1 MELITLKDI
10 YKTYHL
16 GEVDV
21 PVLKAV
27 TLEIGKGEMVALM
40 GASGSGKTTLMN
52 LLGCL
57 DRPTSGEY
65 WLEGE
70 EDFFIDQVSNY
81 AERHLLDEAEK
92 GFNLTILYGKDTDWS
107 TVINACRRYPMF
119 AERQVVILKEAQAM
133 RDLLKLEAY
142 IDNPLGSTVF
152 VVAHKQGKID
162 GRSKLAKLIKEKG
175 VLLSTKKL
183 YDNQL
188 PGWVE
193 VYVKELGRAISQKAG
208 ILLVDHIGND
218 LSRIANEIDKLLV
231 NLPGDKK
238 IDEGD
243 IEKYV
248 GISKEYN
255 VFELQNAVGQKDF
268 TKVMRIVQYFAAN
281 PKAGPVQM
289 VIPALYNFFSKV
301 NLVFGVKGGEKE
313 IAATL
318 GVHPFFVKD
327 YMAAARQYGAEGAE
341 KAILLL
347 HNYNLRSIGINDS
360 GVEDGEL
367 MKELMYKMM
376 T

>member
-1 MELITLKDI
+1 MEYQDILKDWKQKKFKSI
-10 YKTYHL
+10 
-16 GEVDV
+16 
-21 PVLKAV
+21 
-27 TLEIGKGEMVALM
+27 
-40 GASGSGKTTLMN
+40 
-52 LLGCL
+52 
-57 DRPTSGEY
+57 Y

-70 EDFFIDQVSNY
+70 EDFFIDQVVDY
-81 AERHLLDEAEK
+81 AEHKLLDEAEK
-92 GFNLTILYGKDTDWS
+92 GFNLTVLYGKDADWS
-107 TVINACRRYPMF
+107 AVINACRRYPMF
-119 AERQVVILKEAQAM
+119 AEKQVVVLKEAQAM
-133 RDLLKLEAY
+133 RDLLKLEPY
-142 IDNPLGSTVF
+142 IDHPLDSTIF
-152 VVAHKQGKID
+152 VVAHKQGKLD
-162 GRSKLAKLIKEKG
+162 GRSKMAKLIKDKG

-193 VYVKELGRAISQKAG
+193 VYVREMGRAISQKAC

-231 NLPGDKK
+231 NLPNEKK

-255 VFELQNAVGQKDF
+255 VFELQNAVGQQDF
-268 TKVMRIVQYFAAN
+268 IKVMRIVNYFAAN
-281 PKAGPVQM
+281 PKAGPVQI

-301 NLVFGVKGGEKE
+301 NLIFGVKGGEKE
-313 IAATL
+313 IASTL

-327 YMAAARQYGAEGAE
+327 YMQAARQYGAEGTE

-347 HNYNLRSIGINDS
+347 HTYNLRSIGINDS

-367 MKELMYKMM
+367 MKELMYKVMS
-376 T
+376 

>member
-1 MELITLKDI
+1 MEYQDI
-10 YKTYHL
+10 IK
-16 GEVDV
+16 EW
-21 PVLKAV
+21 KQ
-27 TLEIGKGEMVALM
+27 K
-40 GASGSGKTTLMN
+40 KF
-52 LLGCL
+52 
-57 DRPTSGEY
+57 RPLY

-81 AERHLLDEAEK
+81 AEHHLLDEAEK

-119 AERQVVILKEAQAM
+119 AERQVVVLKEAQSM
-133 RDLLKLEAY
+133 KDILKLEAY
-142 IDNPLGSTVF
+142 IDNPLASTIF

-175 VLLSTKKL
+175 VLLSTKKM

-188 PGWVE
+188 PAWVDA
-193 VYVKELGRAISQKAG
+193 YVGSLGRAISQKAG

-218 LSRIANEIDKLLV
+218 LSRMANEIDKLLV
-231 NLPGDKK
+231 NLPPDKK
-238 IDEGD
+238 IDEND

-255 VFELQNAVGQKDF
+255 VFELQNALGQKDIA
-268 TKVMRIVQYFAAN
+268 KVMRIIRYFAAN
-281 PKAGPVQM
+281 PKAGPIQM
-289 VIPALYNFFSKV
+289 VLPSLYNFFSKMIM
-301 NLVFGVKGGEKE
+301 VFGVKGGEKE
-313 IAATL
+313 IAAAI

-327 YMAAARQYGAEGAE
+327 YINAARQYGLEGTE

-347 HNYNLRSIGINDS
+347 HTYNLRSIGINDS

-367 MKELMYKMM
+367 MKELVYKMM
-376 T
+376 Y

>member
-1 MELITLKDI
+1 MEYQDILKDWKQKKFKSI
-10 YKTYHL
+10 
-16 GEVDV
+16 
-21 PVLKAV
+21 
-27 TLEIGKGEMVALM
+27 
-40 GASGSGKTTLMN
+40 
-52 LLGCL
+52 
-57 DRPTSGEY
+57 Y

-70 EDFFIDQVSNY
+70 EDFFIDQVIDY
-81 AERHLLDEAEK
+81 AEHKLLDEAEK
-92 GFNLTILYGKDTDWS
+92 GFNLTVLYGKDADWS

-119 AERQVVILKEAQAM
+119 AEKQVVILKEAQAM
-133 RDLLKLEAY
+133 RDLLKLEPY
-142 IDNPLGSTVF
+142 IDHPLDSTIF
-152 VVAHKQGKID
+152 VVAHKQGKLD
-162 GRSKLAKLIKEKG
+162 GRSKMAKLIKDKG

-193 VYVKELGRAISQKAG
+193 VYVREMGRAISQKAC

-218 LSRIANEIDKLLV
+218 LSRISNEIDKLLV
-231 NLPGDKK
+231 NLPNEKK

-255 VFELQNAVGQKDF
+255 VFELQNAVGQQDF
-268 TKVMRIVQYFAAN
+268 IKVMRIVNYFAAN

-301 NLVFGVKGGEKE
+301 NLIFGVKGGEKE
-313 IAATL
+313 IASTL

-327 YMAAARQYGAEGAE
+327 YMQAARQYGAEGTE

-347 HNYNLRSIGINDS
+347 HTYNLRSIGINDS

-367 MKELMYKMM
+367 MKELMYKVMS
-376 T
+376 

>member
-1 MELITLKDI
+1 MEYQDIIKDW
-10 YKTYHL
+10 KQKKFKPL
-16 GEVDV
+16 
-21 PVLKAV
+21 
-27 TLEIGKGEMVALM
+27 
-40 GASGSGKTTLMN
+40 
-52 LLGCL
+52 
-57 DRPTSGEY
+57 Y

-81 AERHLLDEAEK
+81 AEHKLLDEAEK

-119 AERQVVILKEAQAM
+119 AEKQVVLLKEAQAM
-133 RDLLKLEAY
+133 RDLLKLEPY
-142 IDNPLGSTVF
+142 IDHPLESTIF

-162 GRSKLAKLIKEKG
+162 GRSKMAKLIKEKG
-175 VLLSTKKL
+175 VLLSTKKM

-193 VYVKELGRAISQKAG
+193 VYVRELGRAISQKAC

-231 NLPGDKK
+231 NLPADKK
-238 IDEGD
+238 IDESD

-255 VFELQNAVGQKDF
+255 VFELQNAVGQQDF
-268 TKVMRIVQYFAAN
+268 AKVMRIVNYFAAN

-313 IAATL
+313 IAAAL

-327 YMAAARQYGAEGAE
+327 YMHAARQYGAEGAE

-347 HNYNLRSIGINDS
+347 HTYNLRSIGINDS
-360 GVEDGEL
+360 GVADGEL
-367 MKELMYKMM
+367 MKELMYKIMS
-376 T
+376 

>member
-1 MELITLKDI
+1 MEYQDIIKDW
-10 YKTYHL
+10 KQKKF
-16 GEVDV
+16 
-21 PVLKAV
+21 KA
-27 TLEIGKGEMVALM
+27 L
-40 GASGSGKTTLMN
+40 
-52 LLGCL
+52 
-57 DRPTSGEY
+57 Y
-65 WLEGE
+65 WLEGD

-81 AERHLLDEAEK
+81 AEHQLLDEAEK

-119 AERQVVILKEAQAM
+119 AEKQVVILKEAQAM
-133 RDLLKLEAY
+133 RDLLKLEPY
-142 IDNPLGSTVF
+142 IDNPLDSTIF

-162 GRSKLAKLIKEKG
+162 GRSKMAKLIKEKG
-175 VLLSTKKL
+175 VLLTTKKL

-193 VYVKELGRAISQKAG
+193 VYVRELGRAISQKAG

-231 NLPGDKK
+231 NLPADKK

-255 VFELQNAVGQKDF
+255 VFELQNAVGQQDF
-268 TKVMRIVQYFAAN
+268 GKVIRIINYFAAN

-313 IAATL
+313 IASAL

-347 HNYNLRSIGINDS
+347 HTYNLRSIGINDS

-367 MKELMYKMM
+367 MKELMYKVM
-376 T
+376 TR

>member
-1 MELITLKDI
+1 MEYQDI
-10 YKTYHL
+10 IRDWKQKKY
-16 GEVDV
+16 
-21 PVLKAV
+21 
-27 TLEIGKGEMVALM
+27 
-40 GASGSGKTTLMN
+40 
-52 LLGCL
+52 
-57 DRPTSGEY
+57 RPLY

-70 EDFFIDQVSNY
+70 EEFFIDQVTNF
-81 AERHLLDEAEK
+81 AEHNLLDEAEK
-92 GFNLTILYGKDTDWS
+92 GFNLTVLYGKDTDW
-107 TVINACRRYPMF
+107 TAVINSCRRYPMF
-119 AERQVVILKEAQAM
+119 AEKQVVVLKEAQAM

-142 IDNPLGSTVF
+142 IDNPMPSTVF

-162 GRSKLAKLIKEKG
+162 GRSKMAKLIKEKG
-175 VLLSTKKL
+175 VLLSTKKM

-188 PGWVE
+188 PAWVE
-193 VYVKELGRAISQKAG
+193 AYVSGRELAITQKAA

-231 NLPGDKK
+231 NLPAGKK

-255 VFELQNAVGQKDF
+255 VFELQNALGQKNAD
-268 TKVMRIVQYFAAN
+268 KVFRIISYFAAN
-281 PKAGPVQM
+281 PKAAPIQM
-289 VIPALYNFFSKV
+289 TLPALYNFFAKV

-313 IAATL
+313 IAAAL

-327 YMAAARQYGAEGAE
+327 YMAAARQYGPEGAE

-347 HNYNLRSIGINDS
+347 HQYNLRSIGINDA

-367 MKELMYKMM
+367 MKELMYKVMH
-376 T
+376 

>member
-1 MELITLKDI
+1 MEYQDILKDWKQKKFKSI
-10 YKTYHL
+10 
-16 GEVDV
+16 
-21 PVLKAV
+21 
-27 TLEIGKGEMVALM
+27 
-40 GASGSGKTTLMN
+40 
-52 LLGCL
+52 
-57 DRPTSGEY
+57 Y

-70 EDFFIDQVSNY
+70 EDFFIDQVISY
-81 AERHLLDEAEK
+81 AEHKLLDEAEK
-92 GFNLTILYGKDTDWS
+92 GFNLTIVYGKDTDWS

-119 AERQVVILKEAQAM
+119 AEKQVVILKEAQAM
-133 RDLLKLEAY
+133 RDLLKLEPY
-142 IDNPLGSTVF
+142 IDHPLDSTIF
-152 VVAHKQGKID
+152 VVAHKQGKLD
-162 GRSKLAKLIKEKG
+162 GRSKMAKLIKDKG

-193 VYVKELGRAISQKAG
+193 VYVREMGRAISQKAG

-231 NLPGDKK
+231 NLPNEKK

-255 VFELQNAVGQKDF
+255 VFELQNAVGQQDF
-268 TKVMRIVQYFAAN
+268 IKVMRIVNYFAAN

-301 NLVFGVKGGEKE
+301 NLIFGVKGGEKE
-313 IAATL
+313 IASTL

-327 YMAAARQYGAEGAE
+327 YMQAARHYGAEGTE

-347 HNYNLRSIGINDS
+347 HTYNLRSIGINDS

-367 MKELMYKMM
+367 MKELMYKVMK
-376 T
+376 